1 MTGNIAKKIGFSLLV
16 WGLLIASSSVA
27 LAQKLSATTNVA
39 SGTANVVGGNWQV
52 VKGVA
57 TLNGNDIKQGAQQ
70 AIQGAAQTGYG
81 VAKGTQ
87 AILNA
92 DLPIVGSV
100 TGKLGDK
107 IAGGMIRDLGDDA
120 AKWVAQQEGISA
132 ENLDK
137 VKASTEGSGLFGNR
151 AAIEY
156 TVTNPDG
163 TTSTVTM
170 DANLKAIDGI
180 MEGCMPIPVKL
191 DQLKNCIFCPLFK
204 ILYDAARAMAVAS
217 FGTLSK
223 AFTILLL
230 LGFAL
235 YIAYLTLRQVS
246 AFTKQDAPKYI
257 TTGLTMAF
265 KVFFAWL
272 LLANGMEIY
281 RLGLEPI
288 LSAGIEMGSEFMQHQ
303 GNTGGASVSVTD
315 CGGSVSGT
323 TTTFYSDSLYSKVDC
338 FLKKV
343 TQEIAVSQSIGDSL
357 MCVARHKASGWMGM
371 WDLTMFVTGLIMWAM
386 AWLICLA
393 FAFYLIDT
401 IIRLGVI
408 GAILPFLIAAWPFEL
423 TKGYTA
429 TGWKMFLNAFFT
441 FVFLG
446 LVISVNVELSAQAAT
461 GGSGGTET
469 IMGFI
474 NANDINGLME
484 TMGIGLSGL
493 LFMLVCCFFG
503 FKLTG
508 QAAQLAS
515 EMSGAKSPAIGSAIG
530 ALAAG
535 ATKGLTKRAGGV
547 ALGATKVA
555 GEALPSVGAITSKVG
570 DHGSLA
576 GDFRAI
582 GDSVAKIPGRINRA
596 IYNNFTPAGRKL
608 KNAKA
613 GDEQNE
619 EQNAL
624 PENEAQ
630 NALPDDQAQNGL
642 PNNQAGNSNQNQ
654 ANENNRAD
662 ANDEA
667 RTGTEPSSGAAP
679 TSRANS
685 QQTGGAEEQSTS
697 LAQDA
702 GPRDEGDSTA
712 EAMAEANNIVSQAK
726 SEMASQA
733 QNSANS
739 VDTERS
745 KEQEEARAHAAPSP
759 QPSAPKK
766 EPPAFGGRDG
776 TPANQ
781 ESAENQPS
789 TTPAENVAPATR
801 EEVAQAKHDLSE
813 GKQISPD
820 TVASIVSAQNVV
832 SKDIRDEMKRMV
844 ENAAA
849 NGVER
854 KDIAAVSYVIAEMK
868 GEHVAEKKNGS
879 AVHEYR
885 KGIDDETFRRAEE
898 QLRAAQAKA
907 AQAQAGQQPAGDNKG
922 AQTGQPTGTSQTE
935 SESSDKPRGMV
946 RGQYND
952 TIGRN
957 NNNDDKKDNGKNGN
971 QQELDAAKQ
980 EAMLLNN
987 AIDGYRKRIEE
998 LQKMVASTGN
1008 TVAAAEIKRLKEE
1021 VERLEKSRK

>member
-27 LAQKLSATTNVA
+27 SAQTFRTLPGGGSIRPYTPEERAKDAISSIKNDPSVLDHAGGAAAAAWERAKNSDGIIDGVGNVIGGAA
-39 SGTANVVGGNWQV
+39 SDAWNLLWGNTEKVGTDLKNSTSTDVLKNEQASDDARKRAENGKQV
-52 VKGVA
+52 YTDG
-57 TLNGNDIKQGAQQ
+57 NGNEYVLDD
-70 AIQGAAQTGYG
+70 
-81 VAKGTQ
+81 KG
-87 AILNA
+87 
-92 DLPIVGSV
+92 
-100 TGKLGDK
+100 
-107 IAGGMIRDLGDDA
+107 
-120 AKWVAQQEGISA
+120 
-132 ENLDK
+132 
-137 VKASTEGSGLFGNR
+137 R
-151 AAIEY
+151 A
-156 TVTNPDG
+156 V
-163 TTSTVTM
+163 
-170 DANLKAIDGI
+170 DGI
-180 MEGCMPIPVKL
+180 MEGCEPIPLKL
-191 DQLKNCIFCPLFK
+191 SELKNCIFCPLFK

-217 FGTLSK
+217 YGTLSK

-272 LLANGMEIY
+272 LLANGPEIY

-303 GNTGGASVSVTD
+303 GSTGGASVSVTD

-343 TQEIAVSQSIGDSL
+343 TQEIAVSQSIGDSF
-357 MCVARHKASGWMGM
+357 MCVARHKARNWMGM

-474 NANDINGLME
+474 NANDINGLTE

-515 EMSGAKSPAIGSAIG
+515 EMSGASSPAIGSAIG

-547 ALGATKVA
+547 ALGAAKVA

-582 GDSVAKIPGRINRA
+582 GDGAAKIPGRINRA
-596 IYNNFTPAGRKL
+596 IYNNLTPAGRRL
-608 KNAKA
+608 KNARA

-630 NALPDDQAQNGL
+630 DALPNNQAQNGL
-642 PNNQAGNSNQNQ
+642 PNNQAGNSNQSQ

-667 RTGTEPSSGAAP
+667 RTGTEPSSGTAP

-702 GPRDEGDSTA
+702 GPRDEGGSTA

-766 EPPAFGGRDG
+766 EPPVFGGRDG
-776 TPANQ
+776 TPANP

-980 EAMLLNN
+980 DAMLLNN

-1021 VERLEKSRK
+1021 IERLEKSRK